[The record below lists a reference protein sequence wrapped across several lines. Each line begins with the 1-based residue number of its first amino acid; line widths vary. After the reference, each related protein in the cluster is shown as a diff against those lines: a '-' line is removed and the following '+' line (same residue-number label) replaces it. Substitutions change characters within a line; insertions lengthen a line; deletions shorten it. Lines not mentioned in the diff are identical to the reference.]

1 MKRKFL
7 AFVTMLLVCVC
18 QIAAQTT
25 ITVNGTVVQSEDQAP
40 IIGASVLVVGTDKGA
55 ITDIDGKFQLTDVPE
70 KAELRISYVGM
81 KSQTIQAG
89 KNLVISLGVDAQVM
103 EEVVVTAMGIQR
115 QAKALGYAT
124 AKVDADDLTAAKGSD
139 ATAALSGKVSGLY
152 INLTSPNLDQET
164 KITLRGARSFKGSN
178 SALLVLD
185 GVITP
190 LDFLQALNPNDIDNI
205 SVLKGASAAALYGSE
220 AANGVLIVSTK
231 NGKKG
236 RPSITYSVTATMDTP
251 AYFPKFQTRF
261 GAGQPDSTTGL
272 PLWSGYIE
280 DENQQYGP
288 EFDGRL
294 VNIGS
299 PLNNG
304 TAEGYYLQVPYSY
317 VEDGRT
323 SFFNNGFGIQN
334 DISYSSSDDRG
345 SMYISYQR
353 ADQKGIIDGDER
365 VRQTVRFNGSRK
377 YKTFTATAR
386 MTYTNTK
393 FDMNNDS
400 AAGVYELINIPGNVN
415 IADYKNW
422 RQPGIGA
429 SPDEW
434 INDYYMNP
442 YWNID
447 NYRREMNN
455 DRFSGSLDFTWQAL
469 SWLKLNARGGLNLSY
484 NNSNTKSYA
493 WRYSEW
499 AQENIYQASSGVEMS
514 SFTTSSRMSSR
525 VNLDFMAL
533 AEHQINEDFA
543 IKGMLGY
550 SIQDNYY
557 ETKSVSASSL
567 SLDDFFNVDN
577 KVGELSGSNS
587 WNRSRKI
594 GLFGSVDLSYKNWAF
609 LQLTG
614 RNDWTSLLDPSK
626 WSFFYPSANASFVL
640 TDAIPAL
647 KSEVLNHFKVR
658 ASAAKVGTVNIGVY
672 NLDNVANVATDFP
685 FGTLSAYSLS
695 ENLRT
700 RDIEPEFTT
709 EYEVGAEFGFFNNRV
724 NLEAAAYIQTTTN
737 QTTNVAITTATGYG
751 SRYINA
757 GTMRGKGLEF
767 DLRLTPLLQFGD
779 FHWNVNANLTLLDT
793 RVKELAGGATEMNL
807 DSDWAGYA
815 IVGARY
821 PMIKATDWV
830 RNPEGKII
838 VDPVTGLPKAGDIV
852 AVGTSDPTVRIGLNS
867 VMKWKGFSLAATF
880 DYRGG
885 HYTRPSSEYNMLFT
899 GASYISGISGRQR
912 FVFPNSVIE
921 ETDASGNV
929 TYRENTDITV
939 NDAGKTFWNG
949 IYKQG
954 RANQIISAAS
964 WRLRELSL
972 GYDVP
977 KKYLKKV
984 GFLQR
989 ASVSLVGRNL
999 FMWTPST
1006 NIWGDPDFTG
1016 SGNGNVGGFS
1026 GTNNVGQRSYGFN
1039 LLLSF

>member
-89 KNLVISLGVDAQVM
+89 KNLVIALGVDAQVM

-152 INLTSPNLDQET
+152 INLTGPNLDQET

-178 SALLVLD
+178 TALLVLD

-236 RPSITYSVTATMDTP
+236 KPSITYSVTASMDTP

-272 PLWSGYIE
+272 PLWSGYME

-299 PLNNG
+299 PLNDG
-304 TAEGYYLQVPYSY
+304 SAEGYYLQVPYSY
-317 VEDGRT
+317 IEDGRT
-323 SFFNNGFGIQN
+323 GFFNNGFGLQN

-345 SMYISYQR
+345 SLYISYQR
-353 ADQKGIIDGDER
+353 ADQKGIVDGDER

-377 YKTFTATAR
+377 YKTFTANAR

-400 AAGVYELINIPGNVN
+400 AAGVFELINIPGNVRLS
-415 IADYKNW
+415 DYKNW

-447 NYRREMNN
+447 NYRRERRQ
-455 DRFSGSLDFTWQAL
+455 DRFAGSLDFTWQAL
-469 SWLKLNARGGLNLSY
+469 SWLKLTARGGLNLMF
-484 NNSNTKSYA
+484 NNNDTKSYA

-499 AQENIYQASSGVEMS
+499 AQKHIYQASSGVEMS
-514 SFTTSSRMSSR
+514 SFSTSSSMWSR

-550 SIQDNYY
+550 SIQDNYF
-557 ETKSVSASSL
+557 ESKNVEASSL
-567 SLDDFFNVDN
+567 SLDDFFNVSN
-577 KVGELSGSNS
+577 KVGELDGSNS

-594 GLFGSVDLSYKNWAF
+594 GLYGSVDLSFRNWAF

-614 RNDWTSLLDPSK
+614 RNDWTSLLDPSR
-626 WSFFYPSANASFVL
+626 WSFFYPSANASVVL
-640 TDAIPAL
+640 TDAIPSL
-647 KSEVLNHFKVR
+647 KSETFNHFKVR

-695 ENLRT
+695 TNLRT

-709 EYEVGAEFGFFNNRV
+709 EFEVGAEIGLFNNRI
-724 NLEAAAYIQTTTN
+724 NLEAAAYVQTTDN
-737 QTTNVAITTATGYG
+737 QTTNVAIPTSTGYT

-757 GTMRGKGLEF
+757 GKMRGKGLEF

-793 RVKELAGGATEMNL
+793 RVVELAGGAKEMDL
-807 DSDWAGYA
+807 DADYAGYA
-815 IVGARY
+815 IVGERY
-821 PMIKATDWV
+821 PMIKATDYV
-830 RNPEGKII
+830 RNPEGKVI
-838 VDPVTGLPKAGDIV
+838 VDPVSGLPKNGDIMPM
-852 AVGTSDPTVRIGLNS
+852 GTSDPTIRIGLNS

-885 HYTRPSSEYNMLFT
+885 HYTRFGSEYQMAFS
-899 GASYISGISGRQR
+899 GASYISAIAGRQR

-921 ETDASGNV
+921 EKDANGNV
-929 TYRENTDITV
+929 TYRDNTDITV
-939 NDAGKTFWNG
+939 NDGGKTFWTST
-949 IYKQG
+949 YRSV
-954 RANQIISAAS
+954 RANQVISAAS

-977 KKYLKKV
+977 KKFLKKV

-1016 SGNGNVGGFS
+1016 SGNSNVSGMS
-1026 GTNNVGQRSYGFN
+1026 GTNNVGNRSYGFN

>member
-1 MKRKFL
+1 MR
-7 AFVTMLLVCVC
+7 C
-18 QIAAQTT
+18 
-25 ITVNGTVVQSEDQAP
+25 
-40 IIGASVLVVGTDKGA
+40 
-55 ITDIDGKFQLTDVPE
+55 
-70 KAELRISYVGM
+70 
-81 KSQTIQAG
+81 
-89 KNLVISLGVDAQVM
+89 
-103 EEVVVTAMGIQR
+103 
-115 QAKALGYAT
+115 
-124 AKVDADDLTAAKGSD
+124 
-139 ATAALSGKVSGLY
+139 
-152 INLTSPNLDQET
+152 
-164 KITLRGARSFKGSN
+164 ARSFKGSN
-178 SALLVLD
+178 SALLELD

-190 LDFLQALNPNDIDNI
+190 MDFLQALNPNDIDNI

-299 PLNNG
+299 PLYDG

-323 SFFNNGFGIQN
+323 SFFQNGFGIQN

-345 SMYISYQR
+345 SMYLSYQR

-365 VRQTVRFNGSRK
+365 VRQTIRFNGSRK

-386 MTYTNTK
+386 MAYTNTK

-415 IADYKNW
+415 ISDYRNW

-447 NYRREMNN
+447 NYRRERRQ
-455 DRFSGSLDFTWQAL
+455 DRFAGSLDFSWQAL
-469 SWLKLNARGGLNLSY
+469 SWLKLTARGGLNLSFNN
-484 NNSNTKSYA
+484 NNSKSYS
-493 WRYSEW
+493 WHYSQW
-499 AQENIYQASSGVEMS
+499 AQENIYQASSGIEMS
-514 SFTTSSRMSSR
+514 SFSTTSGMWSR

-543 IKGMLGY
+543 IKGMIGY

-557 ETKSVSASSL
+557 ETKNVEAGSL
-567 SLDDFFNVDN
+567 AVDDFFNVSN
-577 KVGELSGSNS
+577 KIGELEGSNS

-594 GLFGSVDLSYKNWAF
+594 GLFGSVDLSFRNWAF

-626 WSFFYPSANASFVL
+626 WSFFYPSANASVVL
-640 TDAIPAL
+640 TDAIPSL
-647 KSEVLNHFKVR
+647 KSETFNHFKVR

-685 FGTLSAYSLS
+685 YGVVSAYSLS
-695 ENLRT
+695 ESLRT
-700 RDIEPEFTT
+700 RNIEPEFTT
-709 EYEVGAEFGFFNNRV
+709 EYEVGAEIGMFNNRI

-737 QTTNVAITTATGYG
+737 QTTSVAIPTSTGYG

-767 DLRLTPLLQFGD
+767 D
-779 FHWNVNANLTLLDT
+779 
-793 RVKELAGGATEMNL
+793 
-807 DSDWAGYA
+807 
-815 IVGARY
+815 
-821 PMIKATDWV
+821 
-830 RNPEGKII
+830 
-838 VDPVTGLPKAGDIV
+838 
-852 AVGTSDPTVRIGLNS
+852 
-867 VMKWKGFSLAATF
+867 
-880 DYRGG
+880 
-885 HYTRPSSEYNMLFT
+885 
-899 GASYISGISGRQR
+899 
-912 FVFPNSVIE
+912 
-921 ETDASGNV
+921 
-929 TYRENTDITV
+929 
-939 NDAGKTFWNG
+939 
-949 IYKQG
+949 
-954 RANQIISAAS
+954 
-964 WRLRELSL
+964 
-972 GYDVP
+972 
-977 KKYLKKV
+977 
-984 GFLQR
+984 
-989 ASVSLVGRNL
+989 
-999 FMWTPST
+999 
-1006 NIWGDPDFTG
+1006 
-1016 SGNGNVGGFS
+1016 
-1026 GTNNVGQRSYGFN
+1026 
-1039 LLLSF
+1039 

>member
-7 AFVTMLLVCVC
+7 AFVTMLIVCVC

-25 ITVNGTVVQSEDQAP
+25 ITVNGKVVQSEDQAP
-40 IIGASVLVVGTDKGA
+40 IIGASVLVVGTNKGA
-55 ITDIDGKFQLTDVPE
+55 ITDIDGKFQLADVPE
-70 KAELRISYVGM
+70 DAKLRISYVGM
-81 KSQTIQAG
+81 KSQTINAG
-89 KNLVISLGVDAQVM
+89 KNLVIALGVDAQVM

-152 INLTSPNLDQET
+152 INLTGPNLDQET

-178 SALLVLD
+178 TALLVLD

-236 RPSITYSVTATMDTP
+236 RPSITYSVTASMDTP

-272 PLWSGYIE
+272 PLWSGYIP

-288 EFDGRL
+288 EFDGSM

-299 PLNNG
+299 PLNDG

-323 SFFNNGFGIQN
+323 SFFQNGFGIQN

-353 ADQKGIIDGDER
+353 ADQKGIVAGDER
-365 VRQTVRFNGSRK
+365 VRQSIRFNGSRK
-377 YKTFTATAR
+377 YRTFTATAR

-400 AAGVYELINIPGNVN
+400 AAGVFELMNIPGN
-415 IADYKNW
+415 IKLSDYKNW

-447 NYRREMNN
+447 NYRRERRQ
-455 DRFSGSLDFTWQAL
+455 DRFAGSLDFSWQAL
-469 SWLKLNARGGLNLSY
+469 PWLKLTARGGLNLMFN
-484 NNSNTKSYA
+484 NNSSKSYA

-514 SFTTSSRMSSR
+514 SFSTNSGMWSRL
-525 VNLDFMAL
+525 NLDFMAL
-533 AEHQINEDFA
+533 AEHKFNDDFA
-543 IKGMLGY
+543 IKGMIGY

-557 ETKSVSASSL
+557 EYKNVSASSL

-577 KVGELSGSNS
+577 KVGELGGSNT

-594 GLFGSVDLSYKNWAF
+594 GLYGSVDLSFRNWAF

-614 RNDWTSLLDPSK
+614 RNDWTSLLDPSR
-626 WSFFYPSANASFVL
+626 WSFFYPSANASVVL
-640 TDAIPAL
+640 TDAIPSL
-647 KSEVLNHFKVR
+647 KSETFNHFKVR

-685 FGTLSAYSLS
+685 YGTLSAFSLS
-695 ENLRT
+695 TNLRT

-709 EYEVGAEFGFFNNRV
+709 EFEVGAEIGMFNNRI
-724 NLEAAAYIQTTTN
+724 NLEAAAYVQTTDN
-737 QTTNVAITTATGYG
+737 QTTNVAIPTSTGYT

-757 GTMRGKGLEF
+757 GKMRGKGLEF

-793 RVKELAGGATEMNL
+793 RVVELAGGAKEMDL
-807 DSDWAGYA
+807 DSDYAGYA
-815 IVGARY
+815 IVGERY
-821 PMIKATDWV
+821 PMIKATDYV
-830 RNPEGKII
+830 RNPEGKVI
-838 VDPVTGLPKAGDIV
+838 VDPVSGLPKNGDIMPM
-852 AVGTSDPTVRIGLNS
+852 GTSDPTIRIGLNS

-885 HYTRPSSEYNMLFT
+885 HYTRFGSEYQMAFS
-899 GASYISGISGRQR
+899 GASYITALGGRQR

-921 ETDASGNV
+921 VTDANGNV
-929 TYRENTDITV
+929 SYRENTDITI
-939 NDAGKTFWNG
+939 NDGGKTFWTST
-949 IYKQG
+949 YRSV
-954 RANQIISAAS
+954 RANQVISAAS

-972 GYDVP
+972 GYEVP
-977 KKYLKKV
+977 QKFLKKV

-989 ASVSLVGRNL
+989 ASFSLVGRNL

-1016 SGNGNVGGFS
+1016 SGNSNVSGMS
-1026 GTNNVGQRSYGFN
+1026 GTNNVGNRSYGFN

>member
-89 KNLVISLGVDAQVM
+89 KNLVIALGVDAQVM

-152 INLTSPNLDQET
+152 INLTGPNLDQET

-178 SALLVLD
+178 TALLVLD

-190 LDFLQALNPNDIDNI
+190 LDFLQALNPNDIVNI

-220 AANGVLIVSTK
+220 AANVVLIVSTK

-236 RPSITYSVTATMDTP
+236 RPSITYSVTASMDTP

-299 PLNNG
+299 PLNDG
-304 TAEGYYLQVPYSY
+304 SAEGYYLQVPYSY
-317 VEDGRT
+317 IEDGRT
-323 SFFNNGFGIQN
+323 GFFNNGFGLQN

-345 SMYISYQR
+345 SLYISYQR
-353 ADQKGIIDGDER
+353 ADQKGIVDGDER

-377 YKTFTATAR
+377 YKTFTANAR

-400 AAGVYELINIPGNVN
+400 AAGVFELINIPGNVRLS
-415 IADYKNW
+415 DYKNW

-447 NYRREMNN
+447 NYRRERRQ
-455 DRFSGSLDFTWQAL
+455 DRFAGSLDFTWQAL
-469 SWLKLNARGGLNLSY
+469 SWLKLTARGGLNLMF
-484 NNSNTKSYA
+484 NNNDTKSYA

-499 AQENIYQASSGVEMS
+499 AQKHIYQASSGVEMS
-514 SFTTSSRMSSR
+514 SFSTSSSMWSR

-550 SIQDNYY
+550 SIQDNYF
-557 ETKSVSASSL
+557 ESKNVEASSL
-567 SLDDFFNVDN
+567 SLDDFFNVSN
-577 KVGELSGSNS
+577 KVGELDGSNS

-594 GLFGSVDLSYKNWAF
+594 GLYGSVDLSFRNWAF

-614 RNDWTSLLDPSK
+614 RNDWTSLLDPSR
-626 WSFFYPSANASFVL
+626 WSFFYPSANASVVL
-640 TDAIPAL
+640 TDAIPSL
-647 KSEVLNHFKVR
+647 KSETFNHFKVR

-695 ENLRT
+695 TNLRT

-709 EYEVGAEFGFFNNRV
+709 EFEVGAEIGLFNNRI
-724 NLEAAAYIQTTTN
+724 NLEAAAYVQTTDN
-737 QTTNVAITTATGYG
+737 QTTNVAIPTSTGYT

-757 GTMRGKGLEF
+757 GKMRGKGLEF

-793 RVKELAGGATEMNL
+793 RVVELAGGAKEMDL
-807 DSDWAGYA
+807 DADYAGYA
-815 IVGARY
+815 IVGERY
-821 PMIKATDWV
+821 PMIKATDYV
-830 RNPEGKII
+830 RNPEGKVI
-838 VDPVTGLPKAGDIV
+838 VDPVSGLPKNGDIMPM
-852 AVGTSDPTVRIGLNS
+852 GTSDPTIRIGLNS

-885 HYTRPSSEYNMLFT
+885 HYTRFGSEYQMAFS
-899 GASYISGISGRQR
+899 GASYISAIAGRQR

-921 ETDASGNV
+921 EKDANGNV
-929 TYRENTDITV
+929 TYRDNTDITV
-939 NDAGKTFWNG
+939 NDGGKTFWTST
-949 IYKQG
+949 YRSV
-954 RANQIISAAS
+954 RANQVISAAS

-977 KKYLKKV
+977 KKFLKKV

-1016 SGNGNVGGFS
+1016 SGNSNVSGMS
-1026 GTNNVGQRSYGFN
+1026 GTNNVGNRSYGFN